1 MKPAAPSREFLAAQV
16 RWAMGRGLPPQ
27 VAEDVV
33 HEAWE
38 KASRSFDP
46 RRGTFEAFM
55 QRLVRNDCAGWW
67 RRHGVAERAHAHL
80 RILPRDDD
88 QMARERAALHQAAL
102 LEALEPE
109 EREVF
114 AAWALQKH
122 LGKGRVTSADLS
134 RSLGLAPSEY
144 ENAKRRLATRLSRL
158 MDQLGLTVTEL
169 IFGGERV
176 DRTG

>member
-67 RRHGVAERAHAHL
+67 RRHGV
-80 RILPRDDD
+80 RD
-88 QMARERAALHQAAL
+88 RKHQAPC
-102 LEALEPE
+102 EQTP
-109 EREVF
+109 
-114 AAWALQKH
+114 
-122 LGKGRVTSADLS
+122 SPADHNNAPAGPRAS
-134 RSLGLAPSEY
+134 RAP
-144 ENAKRRLATRLSRL
+144 RPPR
-158 MDQLGLTVTEL
+158 
-169 IFGGERV
+169 
-176 DRTG
+176 